1 MSTSDSSHRWVAT
14 LIVLLLLFQAG
25 NWVWHKYQ
33 QFQQEP
39 ALKSA
44 AALKQKIK
52 ASMAYDTALL
62 VADSLLASADT
73 ATAARLLDSLSQQS
87 TDGLFPIERQKLQRL
102 QQRLDSVRALSPPPR
117 R

>member
-1 MSTSDSSHRWVAT
+1 MSSSDSSHRWVAT

-25 NWVWHKYQ
+25 NWVWHKYR
-33 QFQQEP
+33 QFQQQP

-44 AALKQKIK
+44 AALKHKIE

-62 VADSLLASADT
+62 LADSLLTTTDT
-73 ATAARLLDSLSQQS
+73 LAAARLLDSLSKQP

-102 QQRLDSVRALSPPPR
+102 QQRLDSLRTAARPSDL
-117 R
+117 